1 MKSRLIVAAFGVP
14 LTLVMLVVLP
24 EWGTLLF
31 AAAICGL
38 GAHEMCSA
46 AGVGRAAAVCAVISA
61 LGVCVFAFFGL
72 YLPFAALGAVYV
84 FAVFFIW
91 VRRYEK
97 EEKFGTGGLGAALM
111 AGLVVPCGL
120 AALIIIRNGAN
131 GRLFVLFPIIISFA
145 GDAGAYFVGRA
156 MGKHKFSPRTSP
168 KKSVEGAV
176 GGLIIGAVLAAVFA
190 GIIIWQKGALF
201 GSMGAVCAVCAVF
214 AASLGVGAVSELGDL
229 AFSLIK
235 RELGIKDYG
244 KLLPG
249 HGGALD
255 RFDSMVFS
263 APAVALLLALV
274 K

>member
-1 MKSRLIVAAFGVP
+1 MKSRLIVAAIGVP
-14 LTLVMLVVLP
+14 LTLVFLVVLP
-24 EWGTLLF
+24 EWGTLVF
-31 AAAICGL
+31 AAAISAL

-46 AGVGRAAAVCAVISA
+46 AGVGRAAAVCAMISA
-61 LGVCVFAFFGL
+61 LGVCVLAYFAL
-72 YLPFAALGAVYV
+72 LLPFAALGAVYV

-97 EEKFGTGGLGAALM
+97 ELNFGVSGLGAALM

-120 AALIIIRNGAN
+120 SALILIRNGAN
-131 GRLFVLFPIIISFA
+131 GRWFVLLPIIISFVSD
-145 GDAGAYFVGRA
+145 GGAYFVGRA

-176 GGLIIGAVLAAVFA
+176 GGLVIGAVFTAVYA
-190 GIIIWQKGALF
+190 GILIWQLGDVF
-201 GSMGAVCAVCAVF
+201 GGMSAACAVCAVF
-214 AASLGVGAVSELGDL
+214 VASAAVGAVSELGDL

>member
-1 MKSRLIVAAFGVP
+1 MKSRLIVAAIGVP
-14 LTLVMLVVLP
+14 LTLVFLVVLP
-24 EWGTLLF
+24 EWGTLVF
-31 AAAICGL
+31 AAAISAL

-46 AGVGRAAAVCAVISA
+46 AKIGRAAACVSIISA
-61 LGVCVFAFFGL
+61 LGVCLCAYFAL
-72 YLPFAALGAVYV
+72 PLPFAALGAVYV

-97 EEKFGTGGLGAALM
+97 ELNFGTGGLGAALM
-111 AGLVVPCGL
+111 AGLVVPCGM
-120 AALIIIRNGAN
+120 AALIMIRNGEN

-145 GDAGAYFVGRA
+145 GDAGAYFVGLTL
-156 MGKHKFSPRTSP
+156 GKHKFSPRTSP

-176 GGLIIGAVLAAVFA
+176 GGLIVGALLAAAFA
-190 GIIIWQKGALF
+190 GIIIWQKGAVF

-214 AASLGVGAVSELGDL
+214 AASLAVGAVSELGDL

-244 KLLPG
+244 RLLPG